1 MEAWYQNNKETIQA
15 EKCLVGRKKSF
26 QILQEKKDLSKQLKL
41 RISQIDSWISQRKK
55 KRSIRT
61 ERRSILE
68 DFFYKVR
75 KNPNDIE
82 VRDLAESTGLSTVR
96 LVNWFRI
103 KRSREKKKGN
113 SKILYIVSKLCKFAI
128 FFFPHDSQQH

>member
-1 MEAWYQNNKETIQA
+1 LEAWYQNNKEIIQA
-15 EKCLVGRKKSF
+15 EKSLVGRKKSF

-41 RISQIDSWISQRKK
+41 RISQIGSWISQRKK

-75 KNPNDIE
+75 KYPNDIE
-82 VRDLAESTGLSTVR
+82 VRDLAESTGLSKVR

-103 KRSREKKKGN
+103 KRSRENKG
-113 SKILYIVSKLCKFAI
+113 KFENIII
-128 FFFPHDSQQH
+128 FLLVFLFLVLVQFK